1 MSDDKFHDYESI
13 YSEIRSS
20 LMRFAGR
27 YFKRPHDVEDVV
39 QEAFVKVLEATK
51 SRSIDTPKSYIYQT
65 AKNLALKE
73 ISKNVNK
80 LTDLVG
86 DFAEEDISLYGPSL
100 EQEYESR
107 EQLSLVLEAV
117 RELPPK
123 CQRAFVLKRIYGYS
137 QKEIAEEMGISVNTV
152 EIHLTRAILH
162 CTEFM
167 KRVNSE
173 GENR

>member
-1 MSDDKFHDYESI
+1 MSDDKFHEYESI

-27 YFKRPHDVEDVV
+27 YFKRPHEVEDVV
-39 QEAFVKVLEATK
+39 QEAFVKVLEAAQ
-51 SRSIDTPKSYIYQT
+51 SRTIETPKSYIYQT

-73 ISKNVNK
+73 ISKNSHK

-86 DFAEEDISLYGPSL
+86 DFSDEEVSLSGPSL

-107 EQLSLVLEAV
+107 EQLALVLEAV

-137 QKEIAEEMGISVNTV
+137 QKEIADEMGISVKTV

-167 KRVNSE
+167 KKVNS
-173 GENR
+173 GGSSR